1 MSFTTDSGLRRSTR
15 LSKHNVN
22 TFEDFIDNI
31 VERKFNFK
39 PIDGEGGVGEGGA
52 VGDRD
57 GARRYPLRENTRIS
71 YTSFFNKHV
80 DDGHDDGHDD
90 GGNSKPESDTVSDTV
105 SETGERT
112 HHRYNLR
119 KRKRVRF
126 VNQDNWDGDLD
137 EDLDG
142 DVDQGGY
149 PRSSAAHTSYCPL
162 RSSNFISKLFNY

>member
-39 PIDGEGGVGEGGA
+39 PIDGEGDVGDRDRDRDR
-52 VGDRD
+52 DRD

-71 YTSFFNKHV
+71 YTSFFSKHI
-80 DDGHDDGHDD
+80 DDGHDD
-90 GGNSKPESDTVSDTV
+90 GGNSRHETVT
-105 SETGERT
+105 ETGERT

-149 PRSSAAHTSYCPL
+149 PRSSAAPTSYCPL

>member
-39 PIDGEGGVGEGGA
+39 PIDGEGVVGEGVDGYH
-52 VGDRD
+52 D

-71 YTSFFNKHV
+71 YTSFFSKHV
-80 DDGHDDGHDD
+80 DDGHDD
-90 GGNSKPESDTVSDTV
+90 SKPESDTV

-137 EDLDG
+137 EDLDLDD

-149 PRSSAAHTSYCPL
+149 PRSSAAPTSYCPL